1 MKVVRRNKGYL
12 HRISL
17 ERIPLKISDVLKLIF
32 FFFFVFIIW
41 LFNVSARLGGSLLCN
56 KETIERRMIY
66 IGFSVILPSKLNVQ
80 ITQ

>member
-17 ERIPLKISDVLKLIF
+17 ERIPLKISNVLKLIF
-32 FFFFVFIIW
+32 FFFFFCIHYLV
-41 LFNVSARLGGSLLCN
+41 VSARLGGSLLCN
-56 KETIERRMIY
+56 KGTIERRMIY